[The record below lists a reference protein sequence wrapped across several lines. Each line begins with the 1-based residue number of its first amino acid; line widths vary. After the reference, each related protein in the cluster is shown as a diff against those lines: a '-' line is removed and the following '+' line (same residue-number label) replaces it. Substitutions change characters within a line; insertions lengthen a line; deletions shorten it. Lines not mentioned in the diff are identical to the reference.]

1 MLEISVFCSEIYMAI
16 NFPILVLFSVQFLF
30 LKQQGRKKIG
40 NWQFC
45 LSEVFCLELLRLNE
59 GEEGRKTSYC
69 STKVNTGSGELKAGK
84 TNNDFSVHWC
94 LFSGFFVKKKKDE
107 IAKCHIQDS

>member
-40 NWQFC
+40 N
-45 LSEVFCLELLRLNE
+45 
-59 GEEGRKTSYC
+59 
-69 STKVNTGSGELKAGK
+69 
-84 TNNDFSVHWC
+84 
-94 LFSGFFVKKKKDE
+94 
-107 IAKCHIQDS
+107 